1 MYSNLSST
9 KTKLFNR
16 YINDFNTLIDELG
29 DFSMVWLSLHEEL
42 NSSDWVENE

>member
-9 KTKLFNR
+9 KTKLFKR
-16 YINDFNTLIDELG
+16 YINDFNALIDELG
-29 DFSMVWLSLHEEL
+29 NLNMLWLSLYEEF